1 MLSHVAMTRAR
12 LFTLVDA
19 LESDM
24 RRVLLDYV
32 LDHLSEEEALGS
44 SYERAS
50 QRQAVDRLGDDSPI
64 TNYLDLQE
72 SYDTLNRH
80 RLALPS
86 DLAQELRDNTG
97 QINSLI
103 PIRNRVMHGR
113 PLNPDDPE
121 LTITICQSFITRYWA
136 TTSEVINRL
145 SNDPTWEPINVT
157 QDRQSDQ
164 VLHNLPL
171 PEYDETGLIG
181 RESDREN
188 IIKHIL
194 RRREPIITI
203 VGEGG
208 IGKTALA
215 LDAAYKILD
224 NPDSPYECILWVSLK
239 TERLTARGVVS
250 VADAVRDLTGAAKSL
265 GRALD
270 DGFAGGVTDLA
281 DALEGVQTLMII
293 DNLETVAG
301 DEVTALYDSLPTCV
315 TFLFTSRVG
324 VGQIERRFPLE
335 PLKSRDSSILFR
347 HFAKFRGVKSLS
359 SLSVKTISEVVKRLR
374 NSPLAIRWYIL
385 SVEAGQE
392 PRLALSSQSTL
403 LDFCVRSV
411 YEKMGNT
418 SRLLLTMLFALDHEA
433 SFDELAVITD
443 ISIDQLRSSVHE
455 LIGGSMVILEVG
467 SDRSM
472 VSRVSLTES
481 ARNFLRTVT
490 PPKSEIVN
498 DALEKQREVRR
509 SEELR
514 RADESSRRL
523 APSVV
528 RTRDNN
534 DTPTAYLLRQALV
547 VSRSESFAKALDLI
561 SRARELNPE
570 YWEVDRVEA
579 FLLSAKNYTNQ
590 STAVYKNALMK
601 ARSDDDAEGI
611 AVVSYYLAG
620 HLSRAA
626 NAPDEALPFAKAAHG
641 HFNISETAQQLGKIL
656 TWLGE
661 FKDAQLYLEQALE
674 SATGKT
680 KLITITSLVESWRRW
695 AEKLLTQE
703 HRPIDAAHK
712 AYAGFSIGWR
722 EVRSGT
728 FDRRLTE
735 SVLESVSLM
744 VRCMNTRGMEKDS
757 LLIQLNEAIK
767 SVHSK
772 IAIFEDCRHYTYFR
786 RNLASFARSN
796 QVSAEGRVILSDTS
810 IQKAED
816 PFSNESANLP
826 DNDHGEVCSW
836 RGTYGFIRHPDFP
849 RNVFFP
855 GSVVSNMPG
864 IGDDRN
870 LVGVAVKFN
879 VKDKSAERVRA
890 DWVELI
896 Q

>member
-1 MLSHVAMTRAR
+1 MTRAR

-24 RRVLLDYV
+24 RRILLDYV

-50 QRQAVDRLGDDSPI
+50 QRQATDRLGDDSPI

-72 SYDTLNRH
+72 AYDTLNRH
-80 RLALPS
+80 RISLPS

-97 QINSLI
+97 QLNSLV

-121 LTITICQSFITRYWA
+121 LTIIICQSFITRYWPS
-136 TTSEVINRL
+136 TQDVIAKL
-145 SNDPTWEPINVT
+145 SSDPTWEPINVT
-157 QDRQSDQ
+157 QDRQSDR

-181 RESDREN
+181 RESDRET
-188 IIKHIL
+188 IIKHLL
-194 RRREPIITI
+194 RRREPIITV

-265 GRALD
+265 GKALD
-270 DGFAGGVTDLA
+270 DDFAGGVTDLA

-324 VGQIERRFPLE
+324 VGQLERRFTLE
-335 PLKSRDSSILFR
+335 PLKSRDASILFR
-347 HFAKFRGVKSLS
+347 HFAKFRGVKSLA
-359 SLSVKTISEVVKRLR
+359 SLSAKTVSEVVKKLR
-374 NSPLAIRWYIL
+374 NSPLAIRWYTL

-392 PRLALSSQSTL
+392 PRGALGDQSTL

-411 YEKMGNT
+411 YEKMGST
-418 SRLLLTMLFALDHEA
+418 SKLLLTMLFALDHEA
-433 SFDELAVITD
+433 SFDELAVITE

-455 LIGGSMVILEVG
+455 LIGGSMVVLEVG
-467 SDRSM
+467 SDISM
-472 VSRVSLTES
+472 VSRVGLTES

-490 PPKSEIVN
+490 PPKPEIVN
-498 DALEKQREVRR
+498 SALEKQREVRR

-514 RADESSRRL
+514 RADENSRRL
-523 APSVV
+523 APGVV
-528 RTRDNN
+528 RTRNN
-534 DTPTAYLLRQALV
+534 DDTPTAYLLRQALV
-547 VSRSESFAKALDLI
+547 ASRNDSFAKALEHV

-579 FLLSAKNYTNQ
+579 FLLSARNYVDP
-590 STAVYKNALMK
+590 STAIYKNALAK
-601 ARSDDDAEGI
+601 ARADTDHEGI

-626 NAPDEALPFAKAAHG
+626 NAPDEALPFAKLAHE
-641 HFNISETAQQLGKIL
+641 HFNISETAQLLGKIL

-661 FKDAQLYLEQALE
+661 FKDAQIYLEQALE
-674 SATGKT
+674 SAKGKT
-680 KLITITSLVESWRRW
+680 RLITLTSLVESWRRW
-695 AEKLLTQE
+695 AEKLLSQE

-728 FDRRLTE
+728 YDRRLTE
-735 SVLESVSLM
+735 SVLESASLM
-744 VRCMNTRGMEKDS
+744 VRCMTTKGMDQAG
-757 LLIQLNEAIK
+757 LQHQLDEAIK
-767 SVHSK
+767 SIHSR
-772 IAIFEDCRHYTYFR
+772 IAIFEDCRQYTYFR

-796 QVSAEGRVILSDTS
+796 PLSAEGRVILSDKSINKTEGS
-810 IQKAED
+810 IQHEAT
-816 PFSNESANLP
+816 SA
-826 DNDHGEVCSW
+826 DGDTGEVCSW
-836 RGTYGFIRHPDFP
+836 RETYGFIRHPDFP

-855 GSVVSNMPG
+855 ASVVENIPTLSEG
-864 IGDDRN
+864 RD
-870 LVGVAVKFN
+870 LVGARVKFS
-879 VKDKSAERVRA
+879 VQDKSAERVRA
-890 DWVELI
+890 DWVELL
-896 Q
+896 